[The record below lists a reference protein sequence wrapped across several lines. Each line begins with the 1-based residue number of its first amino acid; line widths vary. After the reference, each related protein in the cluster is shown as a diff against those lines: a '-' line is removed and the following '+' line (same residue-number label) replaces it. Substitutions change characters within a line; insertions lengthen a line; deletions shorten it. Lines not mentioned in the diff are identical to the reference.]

1 MQEDILMIFASTL
14 LKKMMAAWVHEVL
27 HYSSSQ
33 DVVQIWF
40 PLGAKHPHAFWASKA
55 AREAQ
60 IYGCLEGQGPIR
72 SKQESCI
79 SVARKTRTIIMYSDA
94 GREQPQDVD
103 VCVSTSCVQESKFCF
118 SQACPEFSTSW
129 GLASEM

>member
-40 PLGAKHPHAFWASKA
+40 PLGAKHPHAF
-55 AREAQ
+55 
-60 IYGCLEGQGPIR
+60 
-72 SKQESCI
+72 
-79 SVARKTRTIIMYSDA
+79 
-94 GREQPQDVD
+94 
-103 VCVSTSCVQESKFCF
+103 
-118 SQACPEFSTSW
+118 
-129 GLASEM
+129 